1 MSGFFIK
8 PSTRLS
14 TLSSSTTIPQRE
26 GKSIVIGVL
35 GSAIRFQDRHER
47 WSGQSEYYKLIWWA
61 CHQPDIAQVFLVS
74 RTDSDK
80 MSQEFLANLD
90 PDKKILQL
98 NHFKIELI
106 LGGESDEKCTELF
119 EKLKGYV
126 EEDMLSRGY
135 RFDLGII
142 YMSAGAASSATTCGY
157 LPTINDPSKLVHV
170 LGMTYNYAGPV
181 CTFLN
186 KSKISW
192 FMLASDPRYFNNH
205 TRFRDIANMP
215 LEVLGQFNEV
225 KPWRHIESYVDNPRM
240 IESPIKHTYA
250 GIEKMNLIGEKIVDP
265 GNPRPIDMLI
275 AANQVEQAKTPISCD
290 YRYRELVEWIFSH
303 DKDRQV
309 EVYGRWDQDRMDA
322 SPQLLGRLPAAV
334 LDEKL
339 TQTKVTFISPTKSGW
354 ATSKPWEMLRVG
366 VLPLMHSN
374 FDSQRSMF
382 KPAHRSLYCESPEG
396 LWDKIAY
403 YVHHEN
409 ERVDFVRELQEDY
422 IKSAVSGQF
431 FTDAVDAGLA
441 RVGNKFRIGEQ
452 HD

>member
-1 MSGFFIK
+1 MS
-8 PSTRLS
+8 S
-14 TLSSSTTIPQRE
+14 
-26 GKSIVIGVL
+26 
-35 GSAIRFQDRHER
+35 
-47 WSGQSEYYKLIWWA
+47 
-61 CHQPDIAQVFLVS
+61 
-74 RTDSDK
+74 
-80 MSQEFLANLD
+80 EFLAKLD

-98 NHFKIELI
+98 NHFKIEI
-106 LGGESDEKCTELF
+106 VLGGESDERCVQLF
-119 EKLKGYV
+119 EKLKNYV

-157 LPTINDPSKLVHV
+157 LPTINDPARLVHV

-186 KSKISW
+186 KSKIPW

-215 LEVLGQFNEV
+215 LEVLGQFNEIR
-225 KPWRHIESYVDNPRM
+225 PWRHIESYVNVPKI

-250 GIEKMNLIGEKIVDP
+250 GIEKMNLIGEKIIDP
-265 GNPRPIDMLI
+265 GNDRPIDMLI

-303 DKDRQV
+303 DKDQRV
-309 EVYGRWDQDRMDA
+309 EVYGRWDQDRVDA
-322 SPQLLGRLPAAV
+322 SPQLLGRLPAAT

-366 VLPLMHSN
+366 VLPLMHFH

-382 KPAHRSLYCESPEG
+382 KMEHIDLYCLDPED
-396 LWDKIAY
+396 LWKKFFY
-403 YVHHEN
+403 YVHHDE
-409 ERVDFVRELQEDY
+409 ERIQLVRELQDTY
-422 IKSAVSGQF
+422 IKDAVSGRF

-441 RVGNKFRIGEQ
+441 RVGNKFRIGE
-452 HD
+452 